1 MTNEK
6 LAALAQD
13 PDNKELVPVLWDKVK
28 DLLYMKANR
37 AYRQHSDMF
46 ARCGVE
52 LADIRQSCYIVF
64 LDALKGYQPDGETK
78 FTSYLNYPFQ
88 TMLKELTHTR
98 TSRKEPLNDATSL
111 DKPIQDKDGDAD
123 ATMVDLLPDSSIDLE
138 NDVLD
143 PLERDEEQQVVRDAV
158 ARLPEQQRNVIEST
172 YFLNQ
177 AQKEIAA
184 RMGCRP
190 QNVHRLQVQA
200 FQTLRRSP
208 ILQRLYREQ
217 VKHYQWQQVQRLE
230 NRPEFF
236 EIVQQLR
243 ERQEQGEPISYGKY
257 QARLYSVYLDAVRI
271 AEARRIEESNL

>member
-13 PDNKELVPVLWDKVK
+13 PDNKELIPLLWDKVK

-123 ATMVDLLPDSSIDLE
+123 ATMVDLLHVTKCHTFQGRPCYKMRQNSPFAFSEKLE
-138 NDVLD
+138 KL
-143 PLERDEEQQVVRDAV
+143 PKLRDFSGDA
-158 ARLPEQQRNVIEST
+158 
-172 YFLNQ
+172 
-177 AQKEIAA
+177 
-184 RMGCRP
+184 
-190 QNVHRLQVQA
+190 
-200 FQTLRRSP
+200 
-208 ILQRLYREQ
+208 
-217 VKHYQWQQVQRLE
+217 E
-230 NRPEFF
+230 NRR
-236 EIVQQLR
+236 VT
-243 ERQEQGEPISYGKY
+243 
-257 QARLYSVYLDAVRI
+257 
-271 AEARRIEESNL
+271 

>member
-13 PDNKELVPVLWDKVK
+13 PDNKELIPVLWDKVK
-28 DLLYMKANR
+28 DLLYMKADR
-37 AYRQHSDMF
+37 AYRQYSNMF

-143 PLERDEEQQVVRDAV
+143 PLERDEEQQMVRDAV

-184 RMGCRP
+184 HMGCRP

-200 FQTLRRSP
+200 FQIERFVRSDVRKTYDIERTAINLLMSMLRNAQVSP
-208 ILQRLYREQ
+208 LIMKNAGCGVTVSRGIIFAE
-217 VKHYQWQQVQRLE
+217 
-230 NRPEFF
+230 
-236 EIVQQLR
+236 
-243 ERQEQGEPISYGKY
+243 SGKM
-257 QARLYSVYLDAVRI
+257 RFS
-271 AEARRIEESNL
+271 EK